1 MIHETKNEIK
11 NRLNTMHDI
20 ETTPSCLFPYVKC
33 KKHFSTITFCINIY
47 SMLTIIQKMS
57 TYPHE
62 A

>member
-1 MIHETKNEIK
+1 
-11 NRLNTMHDI
+11 MHDI

-33 KKHFSTITFCINIY
+33 KFFFSIITFCIDIY
-47 SMLTIIQKMS
+47 SLLTTTQKMS

>member
-1 MIHETKNEIK
+1 
-11 NRLNTMHDI
+11 MHDI

-33 KKHFSTITFCINIY
+33 KKHFSIITFCIDIY
-47 SMLTIIQKMS
+47 SLLTTTRKMS